1 MAIFVRSGTA
11 GGSGIQLDPLYNGY
25 LLTSESR
32 EVSTTE
38 DVIRGFGS
46 NHVVTILGFVGGA
59 LSCIV
64 LGNDA
69 TLDSGETVRIGTSGS
84 VYAGTDGVDG
94 IRINAR
100 DSSVRNDG
108 LIFGRDDGI
117 EMNAGAGTGRI
128 VNTGT
133 IMSEDEGIRGSG
145 LQTLIIENSG
155 LIYGE
160 LRSIATFGGATA
172 QITNT
177 GEIVGEIYLDSGND
191 VYMGVNGR
199 VSGPITCFG
208 GNDTV
213 YAGVDNDTI
222 RGMSGNDI
230 INGGRGADRMVGG
243 ADNDTYYV
251 DNVGDVIVE
260 VAGEGT
266 DIVATAVSYRLAAGA
281 SVERMN
287 TTSQGAT
294 SAINLTG
301 NEFAQTL
308 IGNAGDNRLEGR
320 EGNDTLRGL
329 AGKDTFVFNTKLG
342 ASNVDTIT
350 DFSVADDRFLLS
362 DAIFTQ
368 LNTGVLAGGYFRAN
382 TTGLA
387 QDSNDHIIYETDTG
401 ELYYDSNGS
410 GAGGSVLFAKI
421 AVGLSLTNADFSVA

>member
-1 MAIFVRSGTA
+1 MPIFVRNGTA
-11 GGSGIQLDPLYNGY
+11 GGSGIRLDPQYDGY
-25 LLTSESR
+25 LLVAGVR

-38 DVIRGFGS
+38 DTIRGFSS
-46 NHVVTILGFVGGA
+46 NHVVTIFGEVVGG

-64 LGNDA
+64 LGDDA
-69 TLDSGETVRIGTSGS
+69 NLDRGETVRVASSGS
-84 VYAGTDGVDG
+84 VYAGIGGVDG

-117 EMNAGAGTGRI
+117 EINANAGTGRI

-133 IMSEDEGIRGSG
+133 IMSEDEAIRSTGA
-145 LQTLIIENSG
+145 QTLIIENSG

-172 QITNT
+172 IITNT

-191 VYMGVNGR
+191 VYNGVNGR

-213 YAGVDNDTI
+213 YAGVDDDTI
-222 RGMSGNDI
+222 SGMTGNDI
-230 INGGRGADRMVGG
+230 LNGGLGADRMEGG
-243 ADNDTYYV
+243 SGNDTFYV
-251 DNVGDVIVE
+251 DNVGDTVME
-260 VAGEGT
+260 AAGEGS
-266 DIVATAVSYRLAAGA
+266 DVVAASASFRLAAGA

-287 TTSQGAT
+287 TTSQGGT

-329 AGKDTFVFNTKLG
+329 GGKDTFVFNTKLG
-342 ASNVDTIT
+342 ASNVDTVV
-350 DFSVADDRFLLS
+350 DFNVADDRFLLS
-362 DAIFTQ
+362 DAIFTTV
-368 LNTGVLAGGYFRAN
+368 NTGILASGYFRSN
-382 TTGLA
+382 TSGLA
-387 QDSNDHIIYETDTG
+387 QDANDHIIYETDTG
-401 ELYYDSNGS
+401 ELYYDSDGNA
-410 GAGGSVLFAKI
+410 AGGSVLFAKI
-421 AVGLSLTNADFSVA
+421 AVGLSLTYADFSVA